1 LCWGKPYKKYPLPI
15 IFAPNLTIYYE
26 NGIILPSLRSP
37 YMKITK
43 SKLKQLIKEEL
54 QSIMEARGGYRSG
67 GTLEPRGA
75 DPRYAP
81 QKDYSAP
88 SGRSSTADSMQVMQ
102 DKMKELGYDKSD
114 KEKEKLLRLKDEFK
128 YDRDK
133 RGAFRDA
140 IAKIEWAYLSAFGN
154 RSNSINRMLSGIT
167 PFGGSISTNDLIDL
181 EASVAG
187 VVDVYKGLDHLRDD
201 PEKLA
206 ASAERIQ
213 TPLQTIKDILE
224 L

>member
-1 LCWGKPYKKYPLPI
+1 
-15 IFAPNLTIYYE
+15 
-26 NGIILPSLRSP
+26 
-37 YMKITK
+37 MKITK

-54 QSIMEARGGYRSG
+54 QSIMEARGGYGGGYRSG

-88 SGRSSTADSMQVMQ
+88 AGRSSTADSMQVMQ

>member
-1 LCWGKPYKKYPLPI
+1 
-15 IFAPNLTIYYE
+15 
-26 NGIILPSLRSP
+26 
-37 YMKITK
+37 MKITK

-54 QSIMEARGGYRSG
+54 QSIMEARGEYRTPGYSG
-67 GTLEPRGA
+67 RTLEPRGA

-102 DKMKELGYDKSD
+102 DKKKELGYNKSD
-114 KEKEKLLRLKDEFK
+114 KTKEKLLSLKDEFK

-133 RGAFRDA
+133 REAFRKA

-154 RSNSINRMLSGIT
+154 SSHSINKMLKGIT

-187 VVDVYKGLDHLRDD
+187 VVDVYKGLDHLRDN
-201 PEKLA
+201 PEELA
-206 ASAERIQ
+206 ASVERIE
-213 TPLQTIKDILE
+213 TPLQTIKDTLE